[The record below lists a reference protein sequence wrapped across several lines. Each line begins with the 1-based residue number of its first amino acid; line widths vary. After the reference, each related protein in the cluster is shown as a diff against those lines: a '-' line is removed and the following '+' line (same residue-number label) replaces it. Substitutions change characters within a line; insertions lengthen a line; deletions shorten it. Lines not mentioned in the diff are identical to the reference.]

1 MHLQFRS
8 SVVLQFHSSELGALV
23 QKQLAMISVVLQFY
37 GSDVVH
43 LPSLVLSFC
52 SPENAV
58 KLSSV
63 IQHF

>member
-1 MHLQFRS
+1 
-8 SVVLQFHSSELGALV
+8 
-23 QKQLAMISVVLQFY
+23 MISVVLQFY

-43 LPSLVLSFC
+43 LPSLVSSFC

-58 KLSSV
+58 KMSSV